1 MGGDINMA
9 KTKTIRKRLKQAEE
23 RQERKPPRDLF
34 GKYYDELT
42 KEEKTR
48 FWKYIY
54 GDSYDMRQAEEIE
67 LRFISGTLHFLVEP
81 LMSDIE
87 LPELDEGEARIR
99 RM

>member
-1 MGGDINMA
+1 MA
-9 KTKTIRKRLKQAEE
+9 KTKAIRQRLKKAEQ
-23 RQERKPPRDLF
+23 RQQEKPPRDLF

-81 LMSDIE
+81 LMSDID
-87 LPELDEGEARIR
+87 LPEIDAWWARVMRTI
-99 RM
+99 